1 MTQMLAPRV
10 GRPGRALLSFALAIG
25 LVATLFTGR
34 AVAQSPAPDTKA
46 VLLVEPSVMVVMTSI
61 RVCVRFKYTDAS
73 ECYRQAFSGSGFA
86 VNNDGLIVTA
96 SHVVRLEAD
105 DRSLLRNYAANR
117 FFGVKAADPY
127 ARYRLTDPENNF
139 YLQACYLKDIC
150 EFTYKSTVAV
160 HPPVQVA
167 GAFVPKP
174 LPATVIRSTGA
185 GDTDI
190 GILKVDAK
198 HLPSA
203 PLAASIAH
211 VEPGMPTAALG
222 YRGAARSLPTG
233 LTEPTK
239 AYGQV
244 SNVRPGA
251 LGSGTQIEVDN
262 SAGPGMSGGPVV
274 DAQGKVI
281 GLTSYSLLGDDGT
294 AEQGYI
300 RTVDDIRAALKAA
313 GVEAGQGQVDADFR
327 QAMTHF
333 WNRHYSASL
342 PLFQQVLNLYDGH
355 PLAKRYLARA
365 QAKANGPE
373 DIPLS
378 TGTADAGFDLVRV
391 GVPIGVGLAVLVAL
405 LLVVVLRRRQA
416 RPELGRTGRGPGEA
430 AASEGG
436 FHPAEWPVPD
446 GFGAGDGAYVG
457 LPEHTADPAVGT
469 GPAAAADRAAGATAV
484 AAPERPEPGSD
495 PRTGAACPPVL
506 LPVRQRAERGKP
518 LLRGLRS
525 AGSLTGGHRPVGAG
539 GALPQGPA
547 SPSGGGSLRYG
558 PTRCGPAHGPGRCSG
573 G

>member
-1 MTQMLAPRV
+1 VTQTLAPRV
-10 GRPGRALLSFALAIG
+10 ARPLKTLLSCALAIG
-25 LVATLFTGR
+25 LVVTAFTGPGL
-34 AVAQSPAPDTKA
+34 AQAPAPDTKA
-46 VLLVEPSVMVVMTSI
+46 VLLVEPSVMLVRTSI
-61 RVCVRFKYTDAS
+61 RVCARYKYTNVT
-73 ECYRQAFSGSGFA
+73 ECYRQGFSGSGFA
-86 VNNDGLIVTA
+86 VSNDGLIVTA
-96 SHVVRLEAD
+96 SHVIRLEAE
-105 DRSLLRNYAANR
+105 DRKLLRNYAANK
-117 FFGVKAADPY
+117 FFGVSLEKQDDPY
-127 ARYRLTDPENNF
+127 EQYQLIDPDSNDL
-139 YLQACYLKDIC
+139 LQACYLGDAC
-150 EFTYKSTVAV
+150 AFTFKSTVEV

-167 GAFVPKP
+167 GAFVRKA

-185 GDTDI
+185 ADTDV

-211 VEPGMPTAALG
+211 VEPGMPTVALG

-251 LGSGTQIEVDN
+251 VGSGAQIEVDN
-262 SAGPGMSGGPVV
+262 NLGRGMSGGPVA

-294 AEQGYI
+294 AEQGYL

-373 DIPLS
+373 DVPLS
-378 TGTADAGFDLVRV
+378 TGTRDGGLDIVRV
-391 GVPIGVGLAVLVAL
+391 GVPVAVVVVLVL
-405 LLVVVLRRRQA
+405 MVVVVVLRRRQA
-416 RPELGRTGRGPGEA
+416 RPDGGPRVATSAGTP
-430 AASEGG
+430 ASEDG
-436 FHPAEWPVPD
+436 FSATDWPVPN
-446 GFGAGDGAYVG
+446 GYEAGGSAYAG
-457 LPEHTADPAVGT
+457 SPDHPADPAAGT
-469 GPAAAADRAAGATAV
+469 WPSEAADRAAGATAV
-484 AAPERPEPGSD
+484 AAPERPD
-495 PRTGAACPPVL
+495 TDDF
-506 LPVRQRAERGKP
+506 ER
-518 LLRGLRS
+518 
-525 AGSLTGGHRPVGAG
+525 LTGGHAPRFCSQCGNELSVGSRFCAACGQPV
-539 GALPQGPA
+539 
-547 SPSGGGSLRYG
+547 R
-558 PTRCGPAHGPGRCSG
+558 
-573 G
+573 